1 MGSQQFCLKWNNHQ
15 SNMLAVFEQL
25 LSNEAFV
32 DVTLACEGLSLKAHK
47 MVLSA
52 CSPFFQALFVE
63 NPCKHPI
70 VILKDTRY
78 MDLKAIVEFMY
89 RGEVNVSQD
98 QLSALLKTAETLKV
112 KGLAEVTGENKQG
125 VVPVGSTNG
134 ETQGTLTPRASSPP
148 LGKRKRGRP
157 RRRSA
162 SDSNRS
168 DSEDQCSAATRVKG
182 APESPE
188 IIEDGSLSSD
198 RLAVP
203 SPAKVAATSSRS
215 LPAAPSEPSAAKDTV
230 REDSMTVDDATGS
243 PDDVEFEVD
252 ASNLM
257 EQSMTTENV
266 RVFSEIQS
274 STIPDAPH
282 HTGSSQDATSV
293 IPASLP
299 SDISISQTQDIK
311 PNPSSLVPYND
322 TTTTVVPTPVVPS
335 QQASTSADGSSGGS
349 FFMDSSGVAAIA
361 GPSTYH
367 SDKQPSTPSHGKHTH
382 RVSTLRF
389 FL

>member
-15 SNMLAVFEQL
+15 SNMLTVFEQL
-25 LSNEAFV
+25 LSNEALV

-70 VILKDTRY
+70 VILKDMRY
-78 MDLKAIVEFMY
+78 VDLKAIVEFMY

-112 KGLAEVTGENKQG
+112 KGLAEVTGENRQG
-125 VVPVGSTNG
+125 LVPIGTTATEADAKGS
-134 ETQGTLTPRASSPP
+134 TPRAESPP
-148 LGKRKRGRP
+148 LSKRKRGRP
-157 RRRSA
+157 RRRSP
-162 SDSNRS
+162 SDSNKS
-168 DSEDQCSAATRVKG
+168 DSEDQGGSAVTRVKG

-203 SPAKVAATSSRS
+203 SPAKIPATTNKVLNATAAVST
-215 LPAAPSEPSAAKDTV
+215 T
-230 REDSMTVDDATGS
+230 REDSVPADDVGS
-243 PDDVEFEVD
+243 PDDADFEVD

-266 RVFSEIQS
+266 PMFSEVAS
-274 STIPDAPH
+274 SSQLQESQTH
-282 HTGSSQDATSV
+282 HTGSSHENSAL

-299 SDISISQTQDIK
+299 SDISISTQDIK
-311 PNPSSLVPYND
+311 PLPSSLVPYNES
-322 TTTTVVPTPVVPS
+322 TLSPVVPA
-335 QQASTSADGSSGGS
+335 QQASASTDSSTSGSML
-349 FFMDSSGVAAIA
+349 FMDSSGVPAVA
-361 GPSTYH
+361 GPSNYH
-367 SDKQPSTPSHGKHTH
+367 PDKQTSTPSHGKHAVKFH
-382 RVSTLRF
+382 F
-389 FL
+389 APGHC

>member
-1 MGSQQFCLKWNNHQ
+1 Q
-15 SNMLAVFEQL
+15 AP
-25 LSNEAFV
+25 
-32 DVTLACEGLSLKAHK
+32 DRDPEG
-47 MVLSA
+47 
-52 CSPFFQALFVE
+52 
-63 NPCKHPI
+63 HPLHGPEGDRR
-70 VILKDTRY
+70 VH
-78 MDLKAIVEFMY
+78 VP
-89 RGEVNVSQD
+89 GEVNVSQD

-125 VVPVGSTNG
+125 PVPVGSTNG
-134 ETQGTLTPRASSPP
+134 ETQGTLTPRATSPP

-168 DSEDQCSAATRVKG
+168 DSEDQGSAATRVKG
-182 APESPE
+182 APDSPE

-215 LPAAPSEPSAAKDTV
+215 LPAAPSEPSTAAAVVKDV
-230 REDSMTVDDATGS
+230 GREDSMTVDDATGS

-274 STIPDAPH
+274 STLPDAP

-322 TTTTVVPTPVVPS
+322 AASAVVSTPVVPS

-367 SDKQPSTPSHGKHTH
+367 ADKQPSTPSHEMIIILCF
-382 RVSTLRF
+382 SN
-389 FL
+389 